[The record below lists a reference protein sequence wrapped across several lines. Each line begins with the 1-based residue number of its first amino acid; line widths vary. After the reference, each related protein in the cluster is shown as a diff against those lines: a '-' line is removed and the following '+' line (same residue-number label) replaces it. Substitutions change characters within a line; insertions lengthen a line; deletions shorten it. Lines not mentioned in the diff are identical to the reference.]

1 MKPVKVIK
9 VVKMK
14 TAIIIMMLMATS
26 AFAQWPARNAS
37 KHVTMPNIGNSSKP
51 ALLTP
56 TFPGTTVPDYSR
68 SNYKISKDR
77 SGVIMI
83 DSCIPGTDA
92 NDFHN
97 PSYRISR
104 DRYGNAVI
112 DSCIPGTTIPNFKEP
127 SYVIEVGE

>member
-1 MKPVKVIK
+1 
-9 VVKMK
+9 
-14 TAIIIMMLMATS
+14 
-26 AFAQWPARNAS
+26 
-37 KHVTMPNIGNSSKP
+37 
-51 ALLTP
+51 
-56 TFPGTTVPDYSR
+56 
-68 SNYKISKDR
+68 
-77 SGVIMI
+77 MI